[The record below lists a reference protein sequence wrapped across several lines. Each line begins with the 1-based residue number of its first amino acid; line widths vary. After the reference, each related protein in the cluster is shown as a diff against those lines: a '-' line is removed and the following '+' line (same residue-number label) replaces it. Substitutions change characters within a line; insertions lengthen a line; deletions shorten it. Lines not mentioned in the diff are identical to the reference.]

1 MTVPNPV
8 IPDLLY
14 SELEQ
19 ELRSSVA
26 DVLSSKAKW
35 SDVLTRTESDNTADV
50 DLWRTLAR
58 DVGLAGLPLSEDQ
71 GGAGASWK
79 EVAVVLEELGRAV
92 APVPY
97 LGSAVTGTA
106 LLMKVQSTE
115 LLSRVAAGDLIVSL
129 VVPVDV
135 HPWSTEDNEKLAA
148 VTVDEQG
155 RLTGSVPSVSD
166 ALIADVLL
174 IPIGTTL
181 YAVESSHA
189 SIAPV
194 VSLDMTRQLADIA
207 FHAAPAVVVAQGD
220 SVRPAVA
227 SAVTISA
234 AMLASEQLGL
244 AEKCLDSTVEYLK
257 ERRQFGRVLGS
268 YQALKHRLA
277 DLWVDISQ
285 ARAVARYAVSC
296 VADDSPDLPL
306 ASALAH
312 SLCSTVA
319 LHAAQECI
327 QLHGGIGFTW
337 EHPAHLYLKRAKAST
352 LMFGGPDVHRRH
364 VGMLADLAPTPD
376 ADRKDST
383 S

>member
-1 MTVPNPV
+1 MTVPNPA

-19 ELRSSVA
+19 ELRSGVV
-26 DVLSSKAKW
+26 DVMSSKAKW
-35 SDVLTRTESDNTADV
+35 SDVLARTESDNTVDT
-50 DLWRTLAR
+50 DLWRTLAQ
-58 DVGLAGLPLSEDQ
+58 DVGLAGLPVSEEQ
-71 GGAGASWK
+71 GGAGASWR
-79 EVAVVLEELGRAV
+79 EVGVVLEELGRAT

-106 LLMKVQSTE
+106 LLMELECVD
-115 LLSRVAAGDLIVSL
+115 LLSRVAAGEVVVSL
-129 VVPVDV
+129 VVSADV
-135 HPWSTEDNEKLAA
+135 CPWAAPQNETLTTVAA
-148 VTVDEQG
+148 DAQG

-166 ALIADVLL
+166 ALSADVLL
-174 IPIGTTL
+174 VPIGDTL

-189 SIAPV
+189 SITPV
-194 VSLDMTRQLADIA
+194 VSLDMTRQLADIG
-207 FHAAPAVVVAQGD
+207 FDAAPATVVAGGA
-220 SVRPAVA
+220 SVG
-227 SAVTISA
+227 SALSSALTISA

-244 AEKCLDSTVEYLK
+244 AEKCLTSTVDYLK

-277 DLWVDISQ
+277 DLWVEVAQ
-285 ARAVARYAVSC
+285 ARAVARYAASC
-296 VADDSPDLPL
+296 AAAGSPDLPV

-319 LHAAQECI
+319 LDAAQECI

-337 EHPAHLYLKRAKAST
+337 EHPAHLYLKRAKASM
-352 LMFGGPDVHRRH
+352 LMFGGPDAHRDRLG
-364 VGMLADLAPTPD
+364 VLVDLKLADRPG
-376 ADRKDST
+376 RKET